1 MVNLDIKAVFL
12 ASGAGKRFLP
22 FTADRPKQ
30 MVPLLGKP
38 LLEHAV
44 QALRQAGIRDMRFS
58 LCSQAQA
65 VEAHFRKIALAGA
78 NLEFQKLDVLR
89 GTAYSFKGLE
99 SYRGNVLVYYGDVV
113 MDSNFPWTN
122 YFEAHAR
129 SQADVTML
137 YKRSPDVRTCGVLNL
152 AGDDKIVGLREKPF
166 AAAAQPVA
174 GDFSA
179 AVYLFSSRTVR
190 RVCELLRDSPDP
202 ENNINDFMKNIFPR
216 LLRENF
222 RFTGF
227 DLGSGYW
234 MSVDRPEQYRQLF
247 VDYYSG
253 RLKLDVDPQIRKWI
267 GDPSWGYRPFLEPL
281 ADLDY

>member
-1 MVNLDIKAVFL
+1 MGNLDLKAVFL

-22 FTADRPKQ
+22 FTANQPKQ
-30 MVPLLGKP
+30 MVSLLGRP

-44 QALRQAGIRDMRFS
+44 RTLHQAGVRDMRFS
-58 LCSQAQA
+58 LCSHAQA

-89 GTAYSFKGLE
+89 GTAYSLKGLE
-99 SYRGNVLVYYGDVV
+99 NYRGNVLVYYGDGV
-113 MDSNFPWTN
+113 MGCDFPWTN

-129 SQADVTML
+129 SQADVTMI
-137 YKRSPDVRTCGVLNL
+137 YKWSPDVRTCRVLTLDGN
-152 AGDDKIVGLREKPF
+152 KIVGLREKPF
-166 AAAAQPVA
+166 AAAAQPIA

-179 AVYLFSSRTVR
+179 AVYLLSSRTVR
-190 RVCELLRDSPDP
+190 RVCELLRNSPDP

-216 LLRENF
+216 LLQESY
-222 RFTGF
+222 RFAGF

-253 RLKLDVDPQIRKWI
+253 KLKLDVEPQVRELI
-267 GDPSWGYRPFLEPL
+267 GDPRWGYRPFLEPL
-281 ADLDY
+281 AGLNY